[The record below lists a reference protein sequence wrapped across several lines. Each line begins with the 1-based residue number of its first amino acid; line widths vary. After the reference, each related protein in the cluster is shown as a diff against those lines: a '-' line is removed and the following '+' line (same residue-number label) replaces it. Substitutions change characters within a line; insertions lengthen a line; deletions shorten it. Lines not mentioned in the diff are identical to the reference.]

1 MRNISRLRA
10 SGVSMDV
17 LLSIKP
23 KYVKSIVEGK
33 KRYEFRKRIFKNRGI
48 NLIYIYS
55 SSPVKK
61 IVGTFEIG
69 GILEDHPDNLWDV
82 VKEFAG
88 IHQQDFLSYFEGR
101 SWAFAIGIQ
110 NLQEFND
117 PIDPYDTMPRFVP
130 PQSYCYLDGE
140 KC

>member
-1 MRNISRLRA
+1 
-10 SGVSMDV
+10 MDV

-23 KYVKSIVEGK
+23 KYVKSIIEGK
-33 KRYEFRKRIFKNRGI
+33 KRYDFRKTMFRNRGI

-69 GILEDHPDNLWDV
+69 GILDDHPADLWDV

-88 IHQQDFLSYFEGR
+88 IPQQDFFSYFEGR
-101 SWAFAIGIQ
+101 SRAFAIGIQ

-117 PIDPYDTMPRFVP
+117 PIDPYVTMPGFVP

-140 KC
+140 KCPAAIQ

>member
-1 MRNISRLRA
+1 
-10 SGVSMDV
+10 MDV

-23 KYVKSIVEGK
+23 KYVKSITEGK
-33 KRYEFRKRIFKNRGI
+33 KQYEFRKRMFKNRGI

-101 SWAFAIGIQ
+101 SRAFAIGIQ
-110 NLQEFND
+110 NLQEFKD
-117 PIDPYDTMPRFVP
+117 PSDPYVTMPGFVP
-130 PQSYCYLDGE
+130 LQSYCYLDGE
-140 KC
+140 KCRAALQ

>member
-1 MRNISRLRA
+1 
-10 SGVSMDV
+10 MDV

-23 KYVKSIVEGK
+23 KYMKSIIEGK
-33 KRYEFRKRIFKNRGI
+33 KRYEFRKRMFKNCGI

-69 GILEDHPDNLWDV
+69 GILEDHPNDLWDA

-88 IHQQDFLSYFEGR
+88 IDNRDFFSYFEGKSR
-101 SWAFAIGIQ
+101 AFAIKIQ
-110 NLQEFND
+110 NLQEFKD
-117 PIDPYDTMPRFVP
+117 SIDPYETMPGFVP

-140 KC
+140 KCRAAFQ